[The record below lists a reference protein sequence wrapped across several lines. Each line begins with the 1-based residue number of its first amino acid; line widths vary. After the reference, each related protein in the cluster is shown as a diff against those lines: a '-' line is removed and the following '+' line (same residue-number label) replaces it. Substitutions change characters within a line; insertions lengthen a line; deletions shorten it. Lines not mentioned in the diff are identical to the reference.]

1 MVRRR
6 ESAIHSTFIRRILW
20 IMVRMTVLASGSR
33 GNSSIVSSATTRI
46 LVDAGLSCRELMKR
60 MKAAG
65 EEPTALDAILI
76 THEHKDHVQGMAV
89 TARKLGIPV
98 YLTEPT
104 HRAWIRWMTPQKRIT
119 YAEWLAQRRAAA
131 SGQQSAS
138 SGQQSAASGQQSA
151 SSGRAAESGQRTA
164 DSVREEQGTGLRA
177 PSTENNAEQGA
188 GCRVQGT
195 ENGGPRSAVGVQEE
209 QGSGLRAP
217 GTENNGCAIG
227 SVRCSAD
234 VTGEPDE
241 DEKAAAEEVIA
252 EALREPEKDPTALPA
267 VEYFRSGSA
276 FRIGDIAVTPFT
288 IPHDAA
294 DPVGFVFEADGVR
307 IAIATD
313 LGYMPSN
320 VHVHLRRCDVLMLES
335 NHDVDMLR
343 DGPYPWSVKQRVMS
357 RVGHLSNY
365 ATAEFLAKSYDG
377 GAVYVVLAHL
387 SENNNLPELA
397 RISAE
402 RALRD
407 RMSLLANHLLLAEQD
422 RPLEPIVL

>member
-1 MVRRR
+1 
-6 ESAIHSTFIRRILW
+6 
-20 IMVRMTVLASGSR
+20 MVRMTVLASGSK
-33 GNSSIVSSATTRI
+33 GNSTVVSSSTTSI

-60 MKAAG
+60 MKAAD
-65 EEPTALDAILI
+65 EDPSSLDAILI
-76 THEHKDHVQGMAV
+76 THEHQDHVQGMAV

-104 HRAWIRWMTPQKRIT
+104 YRAWVRWMTPQKRIT
-119 YAEWLAQRRAAA
+119 YAEWLEKRRQEAAVIRQRAAD
-131 SGQQSAS
+131 QQA
-138 SGQQSAASGQQSA
+138 
-151 SSGRAAESGQRTA
+151 
-164 DSVREEQGTGLRA
+164 TG
-177 PSTENNAEQGA
+177 NGEQGA
-188 GCRVQGT
+188 EGR
-195 ENGGPRSAVGVQEE
+195 
-209 QGSGLRAP
+209 
-217 GTENNGCAIG
+217 

-234 VTGEPDE
+234 LTSEPDE
-241 DEKAAAEEVIA
+241 EEKAAAEEV
-252 EALREPEKDPTALPA
+252 LSEPEKDPTALPC
-267 VEYFRSGSA
+267 VEYFRSGSG

-320 VHVHLRRCDVLMLES
+320 VNMHLRRCDVLMLES

-357 RVGHLSNY
+357 RVGHLSND
-365 ATAEFLAKSYDG
+365 AAADFLAKGYDG
-377 GAVYVVLAHL
+377 EAAYVVLAHL

-402 RALRD
+402 RALWD
-407 RMSLLANHLLLAEQD
+407 RMSLLANHLMLAEQD
-422 RPLEPIVL
+422 RPLEAIVLK

>member
-1 MVRRR
+1 
-6 ESAIHSTFIRRILW
+6 
-20 IMVRMTVLASGSR
+20 MVRMTVLASGSK
-33 GNSSIVSSATTRI
+33 GNSTIVASATTRI

-65 EEPTALDAILI
+65 EEPSALNAILV
-76 THEHKDHVQGMAV
+76 THEHQDHVQGMAV
-89 TARKLGIPV
+89 TARKLGIPGV
-98 YLTEPT
+98 SD
-104 HRAWIRWMTPQKRIT
+104 RADAPRLGALDDS
-119 YAEWLAQRRAAA
+119 AEANHLCAVAGAAQGSER
-131 SGQQSAS
+131 
-138 SGQQSAASGQQSA
+138 
-151 SSGRAAESGQRTA
+151 QRTA
-164 DSVREEQGTGLRA
+164 DSGQRTGKPAGGRWQETGDRA
-177 PSTENNAEQGA
+177 RRGRQRSEDGERALLG
-188 GCRVQGT
+188 GCS
-195 ENGGPRSAVGVQEE
+195 PA
-209 QGSGLRAP
+209 
-217 GTENNGCAIG
+217 
-227 SVRCSAD
+227 
-234 VTGEPDE
+234 EPDE
-241 DEKAAAEEVIA
+241 EEKAAAEEV
-252 EALREPEKDPTALPA
+252 LSEPEKDPTSLPS
-267 VEYFRSGSA
+267 VEYFRSGSG

-320 VHVHLRRCDVLMLES
+320 VHVHLRRADVLMLES

-357 RVGHLSNY
+357 RVGHLSND
-365 ATAEFLAKSYDG
+365 AAAEFLARAYDG
-377 GAVYVVLAHL
+377 GAAYVVLAHL

-422 RPLEPIVL
+422 RPLEAIVL